1 MKKRLL
7 PTMSK
12 RIVCMLLA
20 LVVGSSTCIVY
31 AVSEETQNQIDQ
43 TKKEKEDAEKA
54 KSDAEKAKNDLN
66 NAKAETQSYLKNLE
80 KQTGSLNEQ
89 ISVLNNDIKD
99 KEAEV
104 ENKQAE
110 VEAAQAELEEEN
122 SVHVREWT
130 GFYGSFRDIVSDGS
144 TVWRYVRNAEPDG
157 ILGRCDEL

>member
-20 LVVGSSTCIVY
+20 LVVGSSTCIAY

-66 NAKAETQSYLKNLE
+66 NAKAETQSYLKNLVILCLLR
-80 KQTGSLNEQ
+80 KS
-89 ISVLNNDIKD
+89 
-99 KEAEV
+99 
-104 ENKQAE
+104 
-110 VEAAQAELEEEN
+110 EE
-122 SVHVREWT
+122 
-130 GFYGSFRDIVSDGS
+130 
-144 TVWRYVRNAEPDG
+144 
-157 ILGRCDEL
+157 